1 MGERTGI
8 IIQARYGSSRLPG
21 KLFLPF
27 YNGQSII
34 EIFLKNITSFVRG
47 RYDIVLATSDNR
59 KDDLFVSIAKKYD
72 VKLFRGDEN
81 DVLKRMTEAAELFK
95 ISTVVRVCADN
106 PIYDIQGTLGLLEPH
121 FDQKNDYTAY
131 CLKGG
136 LPSIRS
142 HWGIWGEI
150 VELQA
155 LKKVRKYTDERQY
168 HEHVTNYIYGHP
180 DRFRVGLVKA
190 DKNIYE
196 RKDVRLTVDTV
207 EDFRIMQEIYRQLVE
222 NNPEISIK
230 NVLKIIEKNS
240 YYLNYM
246 KEQINKNQK

>member
-1 MGERTGI
+1 MENRTGI

-27 YNGQSII
+27 YSGQSII
-34 EIFLKNITSFVRG
+34 DIFLQNITSFVKG

-59 KDDLFVSIAKKYD
+59 KDDLFVSIAEKYG

-81 DVLKRMTEAAELFK
+81 DVLKRMIEAAELYK

-106 PIYDIQGTLGLLEPH
+106 PVYDIKGTLDLLEPH
-121 FDQKNDYTAY
+121 FQKQNDYTAY

-155 LKKVRKYTDERQY
+155 LNLVRKYTDERQY

-196 RKDVRLTVDTV
+196 RKDIRLTVDTA
-207 EDFRIMQEIYRQLVE
+207 EDFRVMQEIYRQLAE
-222 NNPEISIK
+222 NNPEISIN
-230 NVLKIIEKNS
+230 NVLEIIEKNS
-240 YYLNYM
+240 NYLDFM
-246 KEQINKNQK
+246 KEQIQKNQK